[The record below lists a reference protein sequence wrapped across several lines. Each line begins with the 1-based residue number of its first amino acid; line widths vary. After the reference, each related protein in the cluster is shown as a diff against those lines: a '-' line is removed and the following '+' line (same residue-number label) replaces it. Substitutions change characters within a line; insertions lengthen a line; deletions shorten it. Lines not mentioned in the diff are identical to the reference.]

1 MLFASDDMLF
11 NNDNLFPC
19 RTIGVRKE
27 ALWTIPVPVD
37 RPFIHYGAVGY
48 QSGYAQSA
56 HGIRRHGANAF
67 DVYTLYKSAAKRRL
81 TDTIETSDVM
91 DMQCLAW
98 MTKEQ
103 LLQARRLLRK
113 LGYITEVID
122 KGEGRKPEIRQV
134 RIEHRSGRNQ

>member
-1 MLFASDDMLF
+1 MDNTGAGWIGHSSIMEQLDINPVMHSQLMEYGDM
-11 NNDNLFPC
+11 
-19 RTIGVRKE
+19 
-27 ALWTIPVPVD
+27 
-37 RPFIHYGAVGY
+37 
-48 QSGYAQSA
+48 
-56 HGIRRHGANAF
+56 GANAF